1 MLTLL
6 GLSLLLLSLALCAA
20 GYLFAAYVMF
30 RVGEKFRVGR
40 CRDYLVPVWNLALLC
55 DCGGVTRLVAAGLA
69 LPAPLFWIICAAGAP
84 SLEFYAGRAL
94 AALFIFCW
102 VYAGSTSG
110 AASRSGSAKASGSG
124 ARPASSSAASPCSS
138 SPSTALCRAV
148 DLRRVGYKI
157 ILWIKD
163 KRRRAF
169 AAAGRS

>member
-40 CRDYLVPVWNLALLC
+40 YRDYLVPVWNLALLC

-94 AALFIFCW
+94 AALFVFCW
-102 VYAGSTSG
+102 VYLWGSVAERLGRNFWLWG
-110 AASRSGSAKASGSG
+110 AACLVFGGVPVLFIAFDGSM
-124 ARPASSSAASPCSS
+124 P
-138 SPSTALCRAV
+138 
-148 DLRRVGYKI
+148 RR
-157 ILWIKD
+157 
-163 KRRRAF
+163 
-169 AAAGRS
+169 

>member
-40 CRDYLVPVWNLALLC
+40 FRDYLVPVWNLALLC
-55 DCGGVTRLVAAGLA
+55 DCGGVTRWTAAGLA

-102 VYAGSTSG
+102 VYLWGSVAERLGKSFWLWG
-110 AASRSGSAKASGSG
+110 AACLVFGGVPVLLLAFDGSM
-124 ARPASSSAASPCSS
+124 P
-138 SPSTALCRAV
+138 
-148 DLRRVGYKI
+148 RR
-157 ILWIKD
+157 
-163 KRRRAF
+163 
-169 AAAGRS
+169 

>member
-40 CRDYLVPVWNLALLC
+40 CRDYLVPVWNLALIC
-55 DCGGVTRLVAAGLA
+55 DCAGVTRWVAAGLA

-102 VYAGSTSG
+102 VYLWGSVAERLGKSFWLWG
-110 AASRSGSAKASGSG
+110 AACLVFGGVPVLFLAFDGSM
-124 ARPASSSAASPCSS
+124 P
-138 SPSTALCRAV
+138 
-148 DLRRVGYKI
+148 RR
-157 ILWIKD
+157 
-163 KRRRAF
+163 
-169 AAAGRS
+169 

>member
-40 CRDYLVPVWNLALLC
+40 YRDYLVPVWNLALLC

-94 AALFIFCW
+94 AALFVFCW
-102 VYAGSTSG
+102 VYLWGSVAERLGKSFWLWG
-110 AASRSGSAKASGSG
+110 AACLVFGGVPVLFLAFDGSM
-124 ARPASSSAASPCSS
+124 P
-138 SPSTALCRAV
+138 
-148 DLRRVGYKI
+148 RR
-157 ILWIKD
+157 
-163 KRRRAF
+163 
-169 AAAGRS
+169 

>member
-40 CRDYLVPVWNLALLC
+40 FRDYLVPVWNLALLC

-102 VYAGSTSG
+102 VYLWGSVAERLGKSFWLWG
-110 AASRSGSAKASGSG
+110 AACLVFGGVPVLFLAFGGSM
-124 ARPASSSAASPCSS
+124 P
-138 SPSTALCRAV
+138 
-148 DLRRVGYKI
+148 RR
-157 ILWIKD
+157 
-163 KRRRAF
+163 
-169 AAAGRS
+169 

>member
-1 MLTLL
+1 MI
-6 GLSLLLLSLALCAA
+6 GLSGGKDSLLLSLALCAA

-40 CRDYLVPVWNLALLC
+40 YRDYLVPVWNLALLC

-102 VYAGSTSG
+102 VYLWGSVAERLGKSFWLWG
-110 AASRSGSAKASGSG
+110 AACLVFGGVPVLFLAFDGSM
-124 ARPASSSAASPCSS
+124 
-138 SPSTALCRAV
+138 
-148 DLRRVGYKI
+148 Y
-157 ILWIKD
+157 
-163 KRRRAF
+163 
-169 AAAGRS
+169 AAGRSSSGFT

>member
-40 CRDYLVPVWNLALLC
+40 YRDYLVPVWNLALLC

-102 VYAGSTSG
+102 VYLWGSVAERLGKSFWLWG
-110 AASRSGSAKASGSG
+110 AACLVFGGVPVLFIAFDGSM
-124 ARPASSSAASPCSS
+124 P
-138 SPSTALCRAV
+138 
-148 DLRRVGYKI
+148 RR
-157 ILWIKD
+157 
-163 KRRRAF
+163 
-169 AAAGRS
+169 

>member
-40 CRDYLVPVWNLALLC
+40 YRDYLVPVWNLALLC

-102 VYAGSTSG
+102 VYLWGSVAARLGKSFWLWG
-110 AASRSGSAKASGSG
+110 AACLVFGGVPVLFLAFDGSM
-124 ARPASSSAASPCSS
+124 P
-138 SPSTALCRAV
+138 
-148 DLRRVGYKI
+148 RR
-157 ILWIKD
+157 
-163 KRRRAF
+163 
-169 AAAGRS
+169 

>member
-40 CRDYLVPVWNLALLC
+40 FRDYLVPVWNLALLC
-55 DCGGVTRLVAAGLA
+55 DCGGVTRWTAAGLA

-102 VYAGSTSG
+102 VYLWGSVAERLGKSFWLWG
-110 AASRSGSAKASGSG
+110 AACLVFGGVPVLFLAFDGSM
-124 ARPASSSAASPCSS
+124 P
-138 SPSTALCRAV
+138 
-148 DLRRVGYKI
+148 RR
-157 ILWIKD
+157 
-163 KRRRAF
+163 
-169 AAAGRS
+169 

>member
-40 CRDYLVPVWNLALLC
+40 YRDYLVPVWNLALLC

-94 AALFIFCW
+94 AALFVFCW
-102 VYAGSTSG
+102 VYLWG
-110 AASRSGSAKASGSG
+110 ASRSGSAETSGFG
-124 ARPASSSAASPCSS
+124 ARPASFSAESPCSS
-138 SPSTALCRAV
+138 SLSTALCRAV

-157 ILWIKD
+157 VSEK
-163 KRRRAF
+163 KYRRR
-169 AAAGRS
+169 RSFVTAEGS

>member
-1 MLTLL
+1 MILL
-6 GLSLLLLSLALCAA
+6 GLSALLISITLCAA

-40 CRDYLVPVWNLALLC
+40 FRDYLVPVWNLALLC

-102 VYAGSTSG
+102 VYLWGSVAERLGKSFWLWG
-110 AASRSGSAKASGSG
+110 AACLVFGGVPVLFLAFDGSM
-124 ARPASSSAASPCSS
+124 P
-138 SPSTALCRAV
+138 
-148 DLRRVGYKI
+148 RR
-157 ILWIKD
+157 
-163 KRRRAF
+163 
-169 AAAGRS
+169 

>member
-40 CRDYLVPVWNLALLC
+40 YRDYLVPVWNLALLC
-55 DCGGVTRLVAAGLA
+55 DCGGVTRLVAWGLA

-102 VYAGSTSG
+102 VYLWGSVAERLGKSFWLWG
-110 AASRSGSAKASGSG
+110 AACLVFGGVPVLFLAFDGSM
-124 ARPASSSAASPCSS
+124 P
-138 SPSTALCRAV
+138 
-148 DLRRVGYKI
+148 RR
-157 ILWIKD
+157 
-163 KRRRAF
+163 
-169 AAAGRS
+169 

>member
-69 LPAPLFWIICAAGAP
+69 FPAPLFWIICAAGAP

-94 AALFIFCW
+94 AALFVFCW
-102 VYAGSTSG
+102 VYLWGSVAERLGKSFWLWG
-110 AASRSGSAKASGSG
+110 AACLVFGGVPVLFLAFDGSM
-124 ARPASSSAASPCSS
+124 P
-138 SPSTALCRAV
+138 
-148 DLRRVGYKI
+148 RR
-157 ILWIKD
+157 
-163 KRRRAF
+163 
-169 AAAGRS
+169 

>member
-40 CRDYLVPVWNLALLC
+40 YRDYLVPVWNLALLC

-102 VYAGSTSG
+102 VYLWGSVAERLGKSFWLWG
-110 AASRSGSAKASGSG
+110 AACLVFGGVPVLFLAFD
-124 ARPASSSAASPCSS
+124 SSMP
-138 SPSTALCRAV
+138 
-148 DLRRVGYKI
+148 RR
-157 ILWIKD
+157 
-163 KRRRAF
+163 
-169 AAAGRS
+169 

>member
-20 GYLFAAYVMF
+20 GYIFAAYVMF

-40 CRDYLVPVWNLALLC
+40 FRDYLVPVWNLALLC

-102 VYAGSTSG
+102 VYLWGSVAERLGKSFWLWG
-110 AASRSGSAKASGSG
+110 AACLVFGGVPVLFLAFDGSM
-124 ARPASSSAASPCSS
+124 P
-138 SPSTALCRAV
+138 
-148 DLRRVGYKI
+148 RR
-157 ILWIKD
+157 
-163 KRRRAF
+163 
-169 AAAGRS
+169 

>member
-40 CRDYLVPVWNLALLC
+40 YRDYLVPVWNLALLC

-69 LPAPLFWIICAAGAP
+69 LPAPLFRIICAAGAP

-102 VYAGSTSG
+102 VYLWGSVAERLGKSFWLWG
-110 AASRSGSAKASGSG
+110 AACLVFGGVPVLFLAFD
-124 ARPASSSAASPCSS
+124 SSMP
-138 SPSTALCRAV
+138 
-148 DLRRVGYKI
+148 RR
-157 ILWIKD
+157 
-163 KRRRAF
+163 
-169 AAAGRS
+169 

>member
-55 DCGGVTRLVAAGLA
+55 DCGGVTRWTAAGLA

-102 VYAGSTSG
+102 VYLWGSVAERLGKSFWLWG
-110 AASRSGSAKASGSG
+110 AACLVFGGVPVLFLAFDGSM
-124 ARPASSSAASPCSS
+124 P
-138 SPSTALCRAV
+138 
-148 DLRRVGYKI
+148 RR
-157 ILWIKD
+157 
-163 KRRRAF
+163 
-169 AAAGRS
+169 

>member
-40 CRDYLVPVWNLALLC
+40 WRDYLVPVWNLALLC

-102 VYAGSTSG
+102 VYLWGSVAERLGKSFWLWG
-110 AASRSGSAKASGSG
+110 AACLVFGGVPVLFLAFDGSM
-124 ARPASSSAASPCSS
+124 P
-138 SPSTALCRAV
+138 
-148 DLRRVGYKI
+148 RR
-157 ILWIKD
+157 
-163 KRRRAF
+163 
-169 AAAGRS
+169 

>member
-6 GLSLLLLSLALCAA
+6 GFSLLLLSLALCAA

-40 CRDYLVPVWNLALLC
+40 FRDYLVPVWNLALLC
-55 DCGGVTRLVAAGLA
+55 DCGGVTRWTAAGLA

-102 VYAGSTSG
+102 VYLWGSVAERLGKSFWLWG
-110 AASRSGSAKASGSG
+110 AACLVFGGVPVLFLAFDGSM
-124 ARPASSSAASPCSS
+124 P
-138 SPSTALCRAV
+138 
-148 DLRRVGYKI
+148 RR
-157 ILWIKD
+157 
-163 KRRRAF
+163 
-169 AAAGRS
+169 

>member
-40 CRDYLVPVWNLALLC
+40 YRDYLVPVWNLALLC

-102 VYAGSTSG
+102 VYLWGSVAERLGKSFWLWG
-110 AASRSGSAKASGSG
+110 AACLVFGGVPVLFLAFDGSM
-124 ARPASSSAASPCSS
+124 P
-138 SPSTALCRAV
+138 
-148 DLRRVGYKI
+148 RR
-157 ILWIKD
+157 
-163 KRRRAF
+163 
-169 AAAGRS
+169 

>member
-40 CRDYLVPVWNLALLC
+40 YRDYLVPVWNLALLC

-94 AALFIFCW
+94 AALFVF
-102 VYAGSTSG
+102 
-110 AASRSGSAKASGSG
+110 G

-138 SPSTALCRAV
+138 SPSTAPCRAV

-163 KRRRAF
+163 TRRRAF